1 MSKVMYEISVVVGK
15 YTNKEGQ
22 EKSRYL
28 KIGSVIDT
36 KNGPMLKM
44 DCTPNVEGGWNGWAY
59 MNPPR
64 EEDKSDK
71 PRRNRE
77 QNDMDVPF

>member
-1 MSKVMYEISVVVGK
+1 
-15 YTNKEGQ
+15 
-22 EKSRYL
+22 
-28 KIGSVIDT
+28 
-36 KNGPMLKM
+36 MLKM

-64 EEDKSDK
+64 EEEKSDK

-77 QNDMDVPF
+77 QNDFDTPF

>member
-1 MSKVMYEISVVVGK
+1 MYEISVVVGK

-64 EEDKSDK
+64 EEEKSDK
-71 PRRNRE
+71 PRRNQE
-77 QNDMDVPF
+77 QNDFDTPF

>member
-1 MSKVMYEISVVVGK
+1 MSKVMYESSVVVGK

-77 QNDMDVPF
+77 QNDFDTPF